1 MSSQTEFSFEMGD
14 YERRPST
21 SAKCF
26 KKVAKALVN
35 CPQALDFVDIS
46 LRFDPE
52 LVKVRSAAGWGD
64 FFRELVDSSRESD
77 TRFRDDLT

>member
-1 MSSQTEFSFEMGD
+1 M
-14 YERRPST
+14 RPST
-21 SAKCF
+21 SAKRF

-52 LVKVRSAAGWGD
+52 LVKVRGGEISLGSW
-64 FFRELVDSSRESD
+64 
-77 TRFRDDLT
+77 LTAVENQTPSFEMT